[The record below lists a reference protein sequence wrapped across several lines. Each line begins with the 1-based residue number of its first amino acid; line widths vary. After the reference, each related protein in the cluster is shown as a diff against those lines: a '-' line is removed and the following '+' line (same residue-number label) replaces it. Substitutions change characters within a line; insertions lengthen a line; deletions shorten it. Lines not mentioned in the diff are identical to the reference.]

1 MNEQIKTILRIVKP
15 PGYIP
20 LGYYTPQ
27 GSFNSW
33 GMSDEELQK
42 FAELIIEECTNL
54 DFSEVDYI
62 SIEGEEQI
70 RDLIRKHF
78 GLYVGPED

>member
-1 MNEQIKTILRIVKP
+1 MNEKIKTILRIVKP

-42 FAELIIEECTNL
+42 FAELIIRECLEACSRANDIRHLVPPTQQQVVL
-54 DFSEVDYI
+54 SCMDE
-62 SIEGEEQI
+62 IE
-70 RDLIRKHF
+70 RTFRS
-78 GLYVGPED
+78 

>member
-1 MNEQIKTILRIVKP
+1 MNEKIKTILRIVKP

-42 FAELIIEECTNL
+42 FAELIIEECADICERFGMSGDGYTCR
-54 DFSEVDYI
+54 SEI
-62 SIEGEEQI
+62 LE
-70 RDLIRKHF
+70 HF
-78 GLYVGPED
+78 GVE